1 MIKTKPKIPPHWS
14 HESDADLSRKR
25 RGEAEIG
32 RHRGA
37 PGGREERTS
46 PRRALRRRGRGGD
59 SGTGEGGG
67 GGRTGCSPQ
76 VLSFSQCCVPT
87 PHEL

>member
-59 SGTGEGGG
+59 SGTGKGGG

-76 VLSFSQCCVPT
+76 VLSFVRCWYAT
-87 PHEL
+87 LRKL

>member
-37 PGGREERTS
+37 PGGREKRTS

-76 VLSFSQCCVPT
+76 VLSFVRCWYAT
-87 PHEL
+87 LRKL